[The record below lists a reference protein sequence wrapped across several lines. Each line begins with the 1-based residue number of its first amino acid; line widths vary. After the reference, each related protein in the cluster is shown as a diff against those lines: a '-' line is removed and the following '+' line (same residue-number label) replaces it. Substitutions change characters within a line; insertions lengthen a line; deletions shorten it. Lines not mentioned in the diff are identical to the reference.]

1 MDVVEIGGGFEKRR
15 AKQMDIYV
23 ALCKSVALAA
33 VLPLTAGVEKSGG
46 GLGALFPAKRV
57 VMKSFPIYDDRE
69 VHRRRRRRLMP
80 NARMIHAALTALSF
94 KRESNVLKKVFI
106 RQQLSVYPCLRSLYE
121 FIGCEK

>member
-1 MDVVEIGGGFEKRR
+1 
-15 AKQMDIYV
+15 
-23 ALCKSVALAA
+23 
-33 VLPLTAGVEKSGG
+33 
-46 GLGALFPAKRV
+46 
-57 VMKSFPIYDDRE
+57 MKSFPIYDDRE

-121 FIGCEK
+121 FIGCEKCRAETHFSFQGHIISKLCALIVHTVFRTF

>member
-1 MDVVEIGGGFEKRR
+1 MDFF
-15 AKQMDIYV
+15 V
-23 ALCKSVALAA
+23 ALCTEYKCYPRCN
-33 VLPLTAGVEKSGG
+33 VLPLTAGVEKSGWG
-46 GLGALFPAKRV
+46 PSLSPVAKRV

-94 KRESNVLKKVFI
+94 KRGSNVLKKVFI
-106 RQQLSVYPCLRSLYE
+106 RQQPQQQLSVYPCLRSLYE

>member
-1 MDVVEIGGGFEKRR
+1 MSLLHCVKVLPSL
-15 AKQMDIYV
+15 Q
-23 ALCKSVALAA
+23 L

-46 GLGALFPAKRV
+46 GPGWGVGARSLSPVAKRV

-80 NARMIHAALTALSF
+80 NARMIHAALTALSLSF
-94 KRESNVLKKVFI
+94 KREPNVLKKVFI
-106 RQQLSVYPCLRSLYE
+106 RQQPQQQQLSVYPCLRSLYE